1 MTCSVVQGGHPMRW
15 DLSRER
21 PKDSIG
27 VSCVSECSLY
37 RNMLEIHLMGHRMEI
52 LQKTKTRR
60 TSVQSSSDAPGL
72 LSEENKNTNS
82 KRYLHSCVYCGI
94 IHNSQD
100 KQLKCKLEMNE

>member
-1 MTCSVVQGGHPMRW
+1 MCPAVQSGCPMRW

-27 VSCVSECSLY
+27 VSCVSERGLY
-37 RNMLEIHLMGHRMEI
+37 RNMLEVHLMGHSMEVP
-52 LQKTKTRR
+52 QKTKTRR
-60 TSVQSSSDAPGL
+60 TSMQSSSDAPGL
-72 LSEENKNTNS
+72 LSEENRNTNS

-100 KQLKCKLEMNE
+100 KQAT